1 MELRRLQVTG
11 GGTYIIS
18 LPKKWI
24 KRYNLKKGDTL
35 GVEERDK
42 GIFLTPKM
50 QKIKKSAVINLSR
63 NVRREITAKY
73 MCGYDTLRIVS
84 DTGIDHSYRKIISET
99 LKTLSGYEI
108 VDEKTKEI
116 TICNLLDPSELPTK
130 KAMRRAFFVA
140 RSMQKD
146 FLEAFLNNDPELA
159 EDVIQRDSEVDR
171 LYFLIVRQ
179 LRTAIMDTSFA
190 EKIDVT
196 PLECLDLRIVAK
208 NIEQIADNIEINCVN
223 FKEIDYNSLNSEI
236 FENVKRMSSLL
247 IKIFQDSWE
256 ALEKKDFQE
265 ADRVLGMKKDV
276 DALKKKLDENVLELM
291 GKNSIYMGN
300 IIENFAKIGE
310 LGIDVADIVIR
321 PEE

>member
-42 GIFLTPKM
+42 GIFLTPQM

-179 LRTAIMDTSFA
+179 LRTAIMDTGFA

-256 ALEKKDFQE
+256 ALEKKDFQK
-265 ADRVLGMKKDV
+265 ADRVLGIKKDV